1 MDILGLND
9 KIGQIWVFLAQ
20 ILGLKSPEKEPNLKF
35 SQFLS
40 LFMNIEPKK
49 QVWMDF
55 FEENI
60 AFIWIARFSW
70 FFQSH
75 PSGIL
80 GGVKDEVFL
89 VSRPHPLEFHHPN
102 SSIRGI

>member
-49 QVWMDF
+49 QV
-55 FEENI
+55 
-60 AFIWIARFSW
+60 
-70 FFQSH
+70 
-75 PSGIL
+75 
-80 GGVKDEVFL
+80 
-89 VSRPHPLEFHHPN
+89 
-102 SSIRGI
+102 